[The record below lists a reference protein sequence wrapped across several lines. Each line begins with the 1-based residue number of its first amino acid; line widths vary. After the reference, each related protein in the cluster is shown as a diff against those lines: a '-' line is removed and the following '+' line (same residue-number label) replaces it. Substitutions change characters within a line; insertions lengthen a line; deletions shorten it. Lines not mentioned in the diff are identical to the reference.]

1 MSRREFLLMAPIMP
15 FGKSSSSQKIKSIPV
30 NERARALEPGTMYVY
45 RNDRFQA
52 LYMVSDFAPDGCV
65 AVRRRVDWYD
75 PVSKEEKSVNESVIY
90 MTGADEF

>member
-15 FGKSSSSQKIKSIPV
+15 FGKTSSPKFKAVPV
-30 NERARALEPGTMYVY
+30 SERALPLESGAMYVY

-75 PVSKEEKSVNESVIY
+75 SVSKEEKSVNESVIY
-90 MTGADEF
+90 LTGADEF

>member
-1 MSRREFLLMAPIMP
+1 MAPIMP
-15 FGKSSSSQKIKSIPV
+15 FGKSSSSRKIRAIPA
-30 NERARALEPGTMYVY
+30 NERTMVLESGTMYVY

-52 LYMVSDFAPDGCV
+52 LYMVSDFAPDDCV

-90 MTGADEF
+90 LTGADEF